1 MGDPF
6 TESLMPSFRA
16 SALLLVAFGLVA
28 QDRSPRF
35 VSSPDV
41 RGDQVVFTWEDDLWL
56 GTLKGGPA
64 RRLTTHPG
72 VETGARFS
80 PDGK

>member
-1 MGDPF
+1 MLFRPF
-6 TESLMPSFRA
+6 TESLMLNFRA
-16 SALLLVAFGLVA
+16 SAFVLIAFALVAGDHA
-28 QDRSPRF
+28 PRF

-56 GTLKGGPA
+56 GSLKGGPA

-72 VETGARFS
+72 VETGAHFS
-80 PDGK
+80 